1 MYVSL
6 EAKAEPLGVEAGLT
20 ALRCDSVSDSD
31 KREMSQRDET
41 KVTKLELARGRGG
54 FWVDR

>member
-20 ALRCDSVSDSD
+20 ALRCDSVSD

-54 FWVDR
+54 LWVDR